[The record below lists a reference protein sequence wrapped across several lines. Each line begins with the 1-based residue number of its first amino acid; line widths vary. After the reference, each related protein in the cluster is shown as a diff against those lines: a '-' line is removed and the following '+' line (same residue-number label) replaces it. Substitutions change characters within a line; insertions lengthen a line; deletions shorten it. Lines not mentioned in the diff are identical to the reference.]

1 MTSRD
6 KYDIFSDILKAAGR
20 RNKGSRIPEVIRE
33 ASLNAEQ
40 AKEIVIDML
49 EIGLLEFTREQ
60 NTLKTTTKG
69 WRFVRIYQ
77 NLKQNMSISNRI
89 IYTPIA
95 GYMTT
100 E

>member
-33 ASLNAEQ
+33 ASLNVEQ
-40 AKEIVIDML
+40 AKEVVIDML

-69 WRFVRIYQ
+69 GLFLKLYQ
-77 NLKQNMSISNRI
+77 NLEEMVSFSNRI
-89 IYTPIA
+89 IYTPSETI
-95 GYMTT
+95 
-100 E
+100 